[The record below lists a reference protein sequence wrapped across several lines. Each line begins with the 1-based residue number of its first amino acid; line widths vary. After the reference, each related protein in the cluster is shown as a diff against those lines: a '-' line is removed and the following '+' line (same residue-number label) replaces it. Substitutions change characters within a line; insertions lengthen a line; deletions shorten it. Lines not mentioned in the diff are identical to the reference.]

1 MSSWLWKG
9 IERYKKRKFVVIT
22 LLLSLMCFSAYAET
36 VIPSELDRA
45 VSEAV
50 LDGCAGLGFLYSFD
64 EPLFEVLVE
73 SHETLDVEQNN
84 DLSTVWLLASAG
96 VFRQNDDGVLLGPA
110 SANMPIRLVFRH
122 NNDDYTLVHYDEP
135 TGGTW
140 AGDIRTL
147 FPDVLWE
154 KAFAGNADLF
164 ESLEPKAEA
173 YFANL
178 WEDVSFRTPIAADS
192 NDPALKAIMEAF
204 GRYPQWEG
212 RCILT
217 RSQEEQLWF
226 YTSIDGDNGYYS
238 PCTFEKYD
246 KNGKLLSRAVVQYKD
261 GQLVLLDGE
270 FPPWDE

>member
-1 MSSWLWKG
+1 M
-9 IERYKKRKFVVIT
+9 KRTFAVIT
-22 LLLSLMCFSAYAET
+22 LLLSLMCFSAHAKMT
-36 VIPSELDRA
+36 IPPALDRA

-50 LDGCAGLGFLYSFD
+50 LDGCAGLGFLHSFD

-73 SHETLDVEQNN
+73 SHEILAVEQSN
-84 DLSTVWLLASAG
+84 DATTVWLLASAG
-96 VFRQNDDGVLLGPA
+96 VFRQNDEDGLLGNPA
-110 SANMPIRLVFRH
+110 STNMPVKLTFRH
-122 NNDDYTLVHYDEP
+122 NNNEYTLVHYEEP

-140 AGDIRTL
+140 AGDIRAL
-147 FPDVLWE
+147 FPEALWE
-154 KAFAGNADLF
+154 KAFAGNAGLYD
-164 ESLEPKAEA
+164 SLEPKADA

-178 WEDVSFRTPIAADS
+178 LKDTPFRTPIAADS
-192 NDPALKAIMEAF
+192 HDPALKAIQEAF

-246 KNGKLLSRAVVQYKD
+246 KNGNLLSKAVVQYK
-261 GQLVLLDGE
+261 GSQLILLSGA
-270 FPPWDE
+270 FPPLDE